1 MGFVSSNTCSLVAG
15 FQHHV
20 DYVELV
26 YISKFTQINSQ
37 LERTTKAKEIKD
49 VNKFLKR
56 PQLHP
61 KTTTNRRLRIVLKN
75 ITLQLYTHVSNLIFF
90 NATSC
95 PVVLSCA
102 LYTTP

>member
-49 VNKFLKR
+49 VNKF
-56 PQLHP
+56 
-61 KTTTNRRLRIVLKN
+61 
-75 ITLQLYTHVSNLIFF
+75 
-90 NATSC
+90 
-95 PVVLSCA
+95 
-102 LYTTP
+102 